1 MPDGIMIGN
10 FEIKFYGIIIMFG
23 ALMAAWLSSRESKR
37 RGNDPEMI
45 WDMLPWLLVAGIIGA
60 RLWHIFTPSA
70 SLVALGIDTRYYLTH
85 PLDAINIRNGGLGI
99 PGAVMGGALALWI
112 YTRVKK
118 TSFATW
124 TDIIAPGLALA
135 QAIGR
140 WGNFLNQELYG
151 SPTNLPW
158 AIFIRPENCLP
169 EYADQAYYHPMFLYE
184 SIWNLLNMVLL
195 LYLGRK
201 HKDKLFRGDIF
212 LIYLVIY
219 PVGRFLL
226 EFIRLD
232 PSNVGGINAN
242 QTVMAAIGLLSLI
255 GLILKHTLF
264 KDRFVPVSEEIH
276 TPFVPSK

>member
-23 ALMAAWLSSRESKR
+23 ALMAAWLSSKESKR
-37 RGNDPEMI
+37 RGIDPEMI
-45 WDMLPWLLVAGIIGA
+45 WDMLPWLLIAGIIGA

-70 SLVALGIDTRYYLTH
+70 SLVALGIDTKYYLTH

-112 YTRVKK
+112 YARVKK

-124 TDIIAPGLALA
+124 VDIIAPGLALA

-158 AIFIRPENCLP
+158 AIFIRPENRLP
-169 EYADQAYYHPMFLYE
+169 QYVDQAYYHPMFLYE
-184 SIWNLLNMVLL
+184 SLWNLANMALL
-195 LYLGRK
+195 LFLSRK
-201 HKDKLFRGDIF
+201 IKARLFRGDIF
-212 LIYLVIY
+212 LIYLIVY
-219 PVGRFLL
+219 PFGRFLL

-242 QTVMAAIGLLSLI
+242 QTIMAVIAILAGIGLL
-255 GLILKHTLF
+255 LKHTVL
-264 KDRFVPVSEEIH
+264 KDRFNQQSEVVENAVSNQ
-276 TPFVPSK
+276 